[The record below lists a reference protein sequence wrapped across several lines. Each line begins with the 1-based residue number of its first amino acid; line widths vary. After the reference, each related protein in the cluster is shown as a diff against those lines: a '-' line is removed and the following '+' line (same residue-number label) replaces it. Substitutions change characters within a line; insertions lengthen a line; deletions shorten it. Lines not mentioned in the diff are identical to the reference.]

1 MGEAHRQRTFIGTD
15 DPSSQHKSNTHSVV
29 KVGMKKEGSV

>member
-1 MGEAHRQRTFIGTD
+1 LKPMK
-15 DPSSQHKSNTHSVV
+15 SSRFRKESNTHSVV